1 MKLPRSLV
9 LVTAALAVSA
19 ALAFA
24 GLARSAKAGGGIA
37 GRSYVQ
43 TNLVSHIPGG
53 LAARWGRGGRL
64 DVAASC
70 LSASGHDAI
79 VV

>member
-9 LVTAALAVSA
+9 VVAAVLAIGA

-43 TNLVSHIPGG
+43 TNLVSDPH
-53 LAARWGRGGRL
+53 
-64 DVAASC
+64 S
-70 LSASGHDAI
+70 
-79 VV
+79 